1 MGANKQL
8 NSTMADTHI
17 AAAAIFEVPDGQD
30 HKAQFP
36 KFYEIV
42 KKGGQ
47 GCLYYGFATSGNKV
61 LCREGYK
68 NAEAF
73 LLHAKEVKEPLE
85 ELIKKVGKERVKIL
99 CSGPPSELAKI
110 KPLMDER
117 MPVWYVHLDGGAM
130 QLNPFPS
137 GGADTHVS
145 VLAEFAVPSGKTG
158 DSFKPERDGLF
169 CAKIFG
175 PVRDYECL
183 CGKYKR
189 MKYRGVVCEKCGV
202 EVTLQ
207 KVRRERM
214 GHIELASPVAHI
226 WFLKSFPSRIGL
238 MLDMTLR

>member
-1 MGANKQL
+1 MGSEVRHTNKQL
-8 NSTMADTHI
+8 NPTMADTHI

-30 HKAQFP
+30 YKALFP

-42 KKGGQ
+42 KKGGK
-47 GCLYYGFATSGNKV
+47 GCLYYGFATSGSKV

-110 KPLMDER
+110 KPLMDDR
-117 MPVWYVHLDGGAM
+117 MPVWYVDLDGGAM

-145 VLAEFAVPSGKTG
+145 VLAEFAVPSGKMADASALFPKAYATTKAG
-158 DSFKPERDGLF
+158 AAAGLAHGADIKEMAEDI
-169 CAKIFG
+169 AKKAAGVKINVVGPKAEIDQLRPKLEPRGAIFW
-175 PVRDYECL
+175 
-183 CGKYKR
+183 
-189 MKYRGVVCEKCGV
+189 
-202 EVTLQ
+202 
-207 KVRRERM
+207 
-214 GHIELASPVAHI
+214 ELDAAAF
-226 WFLKSFPSRIGL
+226 WK
-238 MLDMTLR
+238 